1 MRELCAAI
9 SDSCMMILA
18 GMTVASSSH
27 DKSIRIWEK
36 SEEVLVLEEEK
47 EQQREKEFD
56 AEIEQEENPV
66 VCYCYF
72 TIRDPLLLKNC

>member
-1 MRELCAAI
+1 MF
-9 SDSCMMILA
+9 LA

-66 VCYCYF
+66 VCYWGNFRTTFEPYMYKKRSLV
-72 TIRDPLLLKNC
+72 TKKLLSY

>member
-1 MRELCAAI
+1 MF
-9 SDSCMMILA
+9 LA

-66 VCYCYF
+66 VCYRGIFRTNFEPYMYNERSLV
-72 TIRDPLLLKNC
+72 TKKLLS